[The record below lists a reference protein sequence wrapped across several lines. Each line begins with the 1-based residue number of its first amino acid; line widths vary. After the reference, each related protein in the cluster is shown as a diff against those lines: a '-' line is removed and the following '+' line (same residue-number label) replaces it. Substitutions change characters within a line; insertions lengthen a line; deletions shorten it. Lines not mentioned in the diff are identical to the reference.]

1 MILAESRRGRRL
13 NGRLGRGQEL
23 FGAVARMC
31 AERGVRS
38 GEVRAHG
45 MLESCEIAEYD
56 QAARAWKPGRKLGSV
71 EVLSLTG
78 SVSESSGQLALEA
91 HATLMR
97 DRDSG
102 VEVVGGRLAKAR
114 VFSLEMVIECWD
126 DVIVRR
132 GVEGETGLSVWK
144 EALVIG
150 GGGESAET
158 GTRTSTSPST
168 STGTGTGTG
177 TGTRGED
184 EDEDEHDD
192 DGGDGNGKPAAPKLS
207 AAWAEVARASAVH
220 EDETPPERD
229 VELRI
234 GDVIEHPKFGRCSVE
249 RLEGDGEFAH
259 VRLRNARLVRLSLEV
274 LKLTLTVGGP
284 PRVFRASVG

>member
-13 NGRLGRGQEL
+13 IGRLGRGQEL

-78 SVSESSGQLALEA
+78 SVSESGGQLALEA

-150 GGGESAET
+150 GGGDGVGA
-158 GTRTSTSPST
+158 STSPST
-168 STGTGTGTG
+168 ST
-177 TGTRGED
+177 RD
-184 EDEDEHDD
+184 EHEHEHQHDD
-192 DGGDGNGKPAAPKLS
+192 DDGNGKPVAASAPKLS

-220 EDETPPERD
+220 EDETPPERE

>member
-1 MILAESRRGRRL
+1 MAKKTIDKTQPMPAPPPVDEHEE
-13 NGRLGRGQEL
+13 EL
-23 FGAVARMC
+23 D
-31 AERGVRS
+31 E
-38 GEVRAHG
+38 E
-45 MLESCEIAEYD
+45 
-56 QAARAWKPGRKLGSV
+56 
-71 EVLSLTG
+71 
-78 SVSESSGQLALEA
+78 
-91 HATLMR
+91 
-97 DRDSG
+97 
-102 VEVVGGRLAKAR
+102 
-114 VFSLEMVIECWD
+114 
-126 DVIVRR
+126 
-132 GVEGETGLSVWK
+132 
-144 EALVIG
+144 
-150 GGGESAET
+150 
-158 GTRTSTSPST
+158 
-168 STGTGTGTG
+168 
-177 TGTRGED
+177 ED